1 MANLLVALETGEHS
15 SLSGE
20 DNLHTMALVE
30 AAYESAATHQS
41 VDPAKW
47 YEEKEK

>member
-1 MANLLVALETGEHS
+1 MAELLTALESGKPS

-30 AAYESAATHQS
+30 AAYESAATHQA
-41 VDPAKW
+41 VDPARW
-47 YEEKEK
+47 YEEKQK